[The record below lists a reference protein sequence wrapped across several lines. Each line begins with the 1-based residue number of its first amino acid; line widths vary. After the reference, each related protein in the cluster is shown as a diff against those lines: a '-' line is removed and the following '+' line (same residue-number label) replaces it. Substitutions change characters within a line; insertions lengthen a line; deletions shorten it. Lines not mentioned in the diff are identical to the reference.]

1 MIGIAQILHK
11 RPFQTAA
18 TLITLCEGQSKGK
31 MTRAVMPDTHNAQ
44 MAAVRW
50 WRREVFFSGDL
61 KDAFWDTGSDVCET
75 VPHSKD
81 CASQRGTVIIFHCL
95 SPIPN
100 MTQNSTTSAKWFSAS
115 KYGLYF

>member
-61 KDAFWDTGSDVCET
+61 KDAFWDTGSDVWET
-75 VPHSKD
+75 VPHPGD
-81 CASQRGTVIIFHCL
+81 CASQRGTFIISD
-95 SPIPN
+95 SPSLIPYA
-100 MTQNSTTSAKWFSAS
+100 MQNSTTSA
-115 KYGLYF
+115 